1 VLTVPLPDRVLVS
14 GATSGIGDA
23 IARLFLGAGSTVGII
38 GSRPASVETAIT
50 HLDSPHAIG
59 LAADVRD
66 EAQVAQAVERF
77 ARTAGGIDA
86 LVCAAGVDGDMG
98 ADLAGTSS
106 AGMGEVFDINV
117 VGPFRLIQ
125 AALPHLQDSEDASV
139 TLIGSDSGFVAAPGM
154 ISYNA
159 SKGALVQLTRA
170 LAMEL
175 LDEHGIRL
183 NSVCP
188 SITDT
193 PMARRGLGDAWFDHP
208 TAPVCTPADIA
219 YCVASLASP
228 LARAVNGVSLLADF
242 GYHGRSS
249 FPA

>member
-1 VLTVPLPDRVLVS
+1 MLTVPLPQRVLVS
-14 GATSGIGDA
+14 GASSGIGYG
-23 IARLFLGAGSTVGII
+23 IAELFLEAGSTVGVM
-38 GSRPASVETAIT
+38 GSRPETVQQAT
-50 HLDSPHAIG
+50 EKLADPHAIG
-59 LAADVRD
+59 VVADVRD
-66 EAQVAQAVERF
+66 ETQVATAVGHF
-77 ARTAGGIDA
+77 VDAAGGLDA

-98 ADLAGTSS
+98 ADVAGTS
-106 AGMGEVFDINV
+106 AQGMGEVFDINV

-125 AALPHLQDSEDASV
+125 AALPHLKDAGDASI

-170 LAMEL
+170 LGMEL

-193 PMARRGLGDAWFDHP
+193 PMARRGLGDDWFENP

-219 YCVASLASP
+219 YCVASLATP
-228 LARAVNGVSLLADF
+228 MARAVNGVSLLADF

>member
-1 VLTVPLPDRVLVS
+1 VLTVPLPQRVLVS
-14 GATSGIGDA
+14 GASSGIGYG
-23 IARLFLGAGSTVGII
+23 IAELFLEAGSTVGVM
-38 GSRPASVETAIT
+38 GSRPETVQQAT
-50 HLDSPHAIG
+50 EKLADPHAIG
-59 LAADVRD
+59 VVADVRD
-66 EAQVAQAVERF
+66 ETQVATAVGHF
-77 ARTAGGIDA
+77 VDAAGGLDA

-98 ADLAGTSS
+98 ADVAGTS
-106 AGMGEVFDINV
+106 AQGMGEVFDLKDA
-117 VGPFRLIQ
+117 G
-125 AALPHLQDSEDASV
+125 DASI

-170 LAMEL
+170 LGMEL

-193 PMARRGLGDAWFDHP
+193 PMARRGLGDDWFENP

-219 YCVASLASP
+219 YCVASLATP
-228 LARAVNGVSLLADF
+228 MARAVNGVSLLADF